1 MLSGY
6 DKTNVM
12 KKEYWHHLNSN
23 VAIVESLEAL
33 FVWEIL
39 ILSLDFASKKK
50 YGNKINKLSFDSL
63 LFK

>member
-12 KKEYWHHLNSN
+12 KKEYWHHLNGN

-50 YGNKINKLSFDSL
+50 CMEIK
-63 LFK
+63 